1 MFIDSHCHLDRLKL
15 DPYNGHLSKA
25 IEAATENLVDLMLC
39 VAIDL
44 EHIEDV
50 LSIAATHDSVYASVG
65 VHPGSTDCEEPT
77 VDGLIALSKRDKVI
91 AIGETG
97 LDYYY
102 GVEHKE
108 LQLEWFKRHLE
119 VSKRTRKPV
128 IIHTRDA
135 KEDTLRYIHDYS
147 DPDVAGVLHCFTE
160 DLDMAKRAID
170 HNFYI
175 SFSGIV
181 TFKNAEALRDVA
193 DQRREAG
200 KPPRI
205 FLAALGPLAEHS
217 ARLTYA
223 TNFFAAGGIEATPA
237 AGSAKE
243 LAEAFRDSGCQLVC
257 ICGAD
262 ARYEAE
268 AEEAA
273 RALRDAGASRLYLAG
288 KPGQMKEAY
297 LDSGIDA
304 FIFVGVDVVAS
315 LELAHAEL
323 GLGGAIQ
330 TW

>member
-181 TFKNAEALRDVA
+181 TFKNALELKEVAKALPLDRILIETDSPYLAPVPMRGKSNEPKFVPHVA
-193 DQRREAG
+193 RY
-200 KPPRI
+200 
-205 FLAALGPLAEHS
+205 LAELKGVS
-217 ARLTYA
+217 V
-223 TNFFAAGGIEATPA
+223 E
-237 AGSAKE
+237 E
-243 LAEAFRDSGCQLVC
+243 LAEQT
-257 ICGAD
+257 
-262 ARYEAE
+262 
-268 AEEAA
+268 
-273 RALRDAGASRLYLAG
+273 
-288 KPGQMKEAY
+288 
-297 LDSGIDA
+297 
-304 FIFVGVDVVAS
+304 S
-315 LELAHAEL
+315 LNFKKLFLNNA
-323 GLGGAIQ
+323 
-330 TW
+330 